1 MTAHRQE
8 RLTEEIRQEIEVM
21 LAGEL
26 KDPRLLGSVS
36 VTEVRLAPDW
46 KKARIFV
53 VVPGSP
59 AEQAATLEGLAA
71 ASAYIRHEL
80 AERLRL
86 RRSPEI
92 IFVLDRSEEYGQHID
107 ELLRQAKER
116 PGK

>member
-1 MTAHRQE
+1 MTPHRHE
-8 RLTEEIRQEIEVM
+8 RLAEEIRQEIEVM

-26 KDPRLLGSVS
+26 KDPRLLGSVG
-36 VTEVRLAPDW
+36 VTEVRLAPDL

-53 VVPGSP
+53 AVAGSQ

-71 ASAYIRHEL
+71 AAAYVRREL

-92 IFVLDRSEEYGQHID
+92 IFVLDRSEEYGRHI
-107 ELLRQAKER
+107 EKLLRQVK
-116 PGK
+116 GTQGN